1 MNTRHKIGLALVLLA
16 AATAAPAEDDPAAR
30 TRAEFARPMVLAED
44 DRRLFPEPPPDFR
57 TLPGDGLQG
66 RLESFDY
73 DSAVTGTRRRAQVY
87 LPPGYTRVHRHPVLY
102 LLHGIA
108 GNDHEWSGYVKA
120 DAIVD
125 RLIASGQ
132 AEPMIVVMPNGRA
145 LADDT
150 PGPNPFA
157 PDKVAGFAR
166 FEAELLDV
174 LIPAVEARYGA
185 RTDRLGRALAGLSMG
200 GGQALN
206 FGLSH
211 LDRFAWVGAFSAAP
225 TVRPLGELLPDPQAA
240 RAQLKL
246 LYLSCGRR
254 DGLIGASQ
262 RTHRELVRI
271 GVPHLW
277 NVDEHGHD
285 GEAWASNLYHFAQR
299 LFR

>member
-1 MNTRHKIGLALVLLA
+1 MPQSPTPRLAALALALA
-16 AATAAPAEDDPAAR
+16 AAGCAQPTAPTPPSRAPALAPAPG
-30 TRAEFARPMVLAED
+30 E
-44 DRRLFPEPPPDFR
+44 RLFPEPPADFL
-57 TLPGDGLQG
+57 TLPDGRLRG
-66 RLESFDY
+66 RLEAFEY
-73 DSAVTGTRRRAQVY
+73 DSTVTGTRRRAQVY
-87 LPPGYTRVHRHPVLY
+87 LPPGHTRERPLPVLY

-125 RLIASGQ
+125 RLVWLGQ

-157 PDKVAGFAR
+157 ADKVAGFAR
-166 FEAELLDV
+166 FEAELLEV

-206 FGLSH
+206 VGLAH

-225 TVRPLGELLPDPQAA
+225 IARPVGELLPDPGAA
-240 RAQLKL
+240 RSQLRL

-254 DGLIGASQ
+254 DGLIGTSQ
-262 RTHRELVRI
+262 RTHGDLVRI

-277 NVDEHGHD
+277 NVDDHGHD
-285 GEAWASNLYHFAQR
+285 RQAWASNLYHFAQR
-299 LFR
+299 IFR